1 MVSSEPFKD
10 LIIIFIGKAPEM
22 IELKRVWLFSIQRCT
37 EEYQRL
43 EDRRISLA
51 DGCLSIDWSFLGSL
65 LTNQILDKVN

>member
-10 LIIIFIGKAPEM
+10 LIITFIGKAPEM
-22 IELKRVWLFSIQRCT
+22 IELKRVWLFIQSSIQRCT

-51 DGCLSIDWSFLGSL
+51 DG
-65 LTNQILDKVN
+65 